1 MVEYFFR
8 RAFAYSLD
16 ILLIALLVD
25 LVCTSKVNF
34 QMEKY
39 NDTYNEYFSMYEEYN
54 QHSKIEKI
62 DSCDK
67 LMEYINKEELVL
79 EKYVDQYEE
88 IKSLKND
95 EETKEEFDL
104 KCNKIVEEYNSF
116 DVTDEEYNTLVRK
129 YNRTLEKNSVLY
141 YVLTI
146 VLSFLYFVLFQGF
159 TGGQTLGKKFMRVK
173 VVSKDLEK
181 DVSYKQLFF
190 RTLFLNSVVYS
201 IFMLIG
207 AYVLNDLVFTVFAN
221 ILTLV
226 DTLVLGI
233 LIVTSCFNKDRRGL
247 HDTLLATRVV
257 VVDFKGNIIGVDSVE
272 ENVEELSEIEP
283 KKEVKKKIRK
293 SKKDN

>member
-39 NDTYNEYFSMYEEYN
+39 DDTYNEYYSMYEEYT
-54 QHSKIEKI
+54 QHKEIEKI

-79 EKYVDQYEE
+79 DKYIDKYEE

-95 EETKEEFDL
+95 DETKEEFSI
-104 KCNKIVEEYNSF
+104 KCNKIVDEYNSY
-116 DVTDEEYNTLVRK
+116 DVTDEDYANMVRK
-129 YNRTLEKNSVLY
+129 YNRILEKNSVLY

-146 VLSFLYFVLFQGF
+146 ILSFLYFVFFQGF

-190 RTLFLNSVVYS
+190 RTLFLNSIVYS
-201 IFMLIG
+201 ILMLIG
-207 AYVLNDLVFTVFAN
+207 AYVLNDIIFTAFAN
-221 ILTLV
+221 ILTLI

-233 LIVTSCFNKDRRGL
+233 LITTSCFNKDRRGL
-247 HDTLLATRVV
+247 HDTLLGTRVV
-257 VVDFKGNIIGVDSVE
+257 VVDFKGNIIGVDTKE
-272 ENVEELSEIEP
+272 KEELEP
-283 KKEVKKKIRK
+283 EKNNNNK
-293 SKKDN
+293 SKNKRKNK